1 VTVVTV
7 DWGDG
12 SGFPYSQASANT
24 RVVGAEIVRLI
35 NFLGAHAG
43 LSVDK
48 VHIIG
53 HSLGAHVAGY
63 AGAAFTSAG
72 LHKIARIT
80 GMLIISSLVQS
91 WTKHVGQI
99 FLAKRNNLT

>member
-1 VTVVTV
+1 MTVIAV

-24 RVVGAEIVRLI
+24 RVVGAEIARLI

-63 AGAAFTSAG
+63 AGAAFTSEG
-72 LHKIARIT
+72 LPKIARIT
-80 GMLIISSLVQS
+80 GKFLSL
-91 WTKHVGQI
+91 KY
-99 FLAKRNNLT
+99 